1 MFGLRLDG
9 GYCLGDGGG
18 RLPGSYVFDGRILLF
33 PLAGKDGRYL
43 YRARSG
49 HVRAV
54 WFIFVLRGT
63 CWGCLSRDEEG
74 AGLLDGFVSR
84 WPCGHD
90 TVAHHV
96 LSRRL
101 S

>member
-1 MFGLRLDG
+1 M
-9 GYCLGDGGG
+9 LGWRGVGGG
-18 RLPGSYVFDGRILLF
+18 RLPGSYVYFGALSGRVRVVLF
-33 PLAGKDGRYL
+33 L
-43 YRARSG
+43 
-49 HVRAV
+49 
-54 WFIFVLRGT
+54 FVLRGT
-63 CWGCLSRDEEG
+63 CWGCLSHDGEG